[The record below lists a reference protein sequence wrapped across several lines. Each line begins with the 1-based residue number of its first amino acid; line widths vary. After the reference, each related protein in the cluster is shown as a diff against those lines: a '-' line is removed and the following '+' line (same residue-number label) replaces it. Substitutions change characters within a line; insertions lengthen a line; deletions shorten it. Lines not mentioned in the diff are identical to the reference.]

1 MTKPGAAAP
10 PQGASPLGGSARSDA
25 RGRHAGAFVAEG
37 DGWKFS
43 GVLAFDDAMSVVEA
57 ARSLPLP
64 RSGIVDLAGLV
75 HADSS
80 ALAVMLALRRRAAAE
95 GHHELRFTSVP
106 PVVDSLARV
115 YGVEHLIA
123 EQP

>member
-1 MTKPGAAAP
+1 MTGAGAAGP
-10 PQGASPLGGSARSDA
+10 PQDASPLGGAARSDA
-25 RGRHAGAFVAEG
+25 RGKHAGAFVVAG
-37 DGWKFS
+37 DSWQFQ

-64 RSGIVDLAGLV
+64 SSGIVDLAGLV

-95 GHHELRFTSVP
+95 GHNELRFTSVP

-123 EQP
+123 EEP

>member
-1 MTKPGAAAP
+1 MTTGAAS
-10 PQGASPLGGSARSDA
+10 GT
-25 RGRHAGAFVAEG
+25 FVAAGEG
-37 DGWKFS
+37 WQFQ

-64 RSGIVDLAGLV
+64 NSGIVDLAGLV

-80 ALAVMLALRRRAAAE
+80 ALAVMFALRRRASAE
-95 GHHELRFTSVP
+95 GHDDLRFTNVP
-106 PVVDSLARV
+106 PVLDSLARV

-123 EQP
+123 EVP